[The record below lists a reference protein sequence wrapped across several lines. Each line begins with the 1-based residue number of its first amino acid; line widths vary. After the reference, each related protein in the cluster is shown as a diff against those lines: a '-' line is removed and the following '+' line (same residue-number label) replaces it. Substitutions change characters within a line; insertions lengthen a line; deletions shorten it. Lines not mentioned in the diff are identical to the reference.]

1 VITTTTTT
9 TFSMTRDM
17 AKAMSQHFMDARLI
31 ENATDPS
38 SNLFKDRGVYQLTPK
53 GLHVLERFIAK
64 NGINSDHLQPV
75 FQSQP
80 ICIKLLHLERRSAD
94 DEIIVT
100 QSVITALFR
109 RFVGRQS
116 NYPPPPSDKPL
127 DAFQRYNERAKGI
140 ALSDVTDRAQP
151 LLGKPAQMHKY
162 CFAAVSAL
170 EWLCDFTSVVGREEA
185 AEMAA
190 QFVRFGLITLVSD
203 KRKNNDSAII
213 FTVRGSTPGGN
224 SPVSVRLFPRCVRF
238 LSNFGFSNS
247 KLESS
252 VALQRLS
259 TRSLTKDS
267 ALPTGTVLPRPQIRL
282 APRRRTSTQTGH
294 LLMHLPMRLEG
305 RPMQRFTDGFQWQRR

>member
-1 VITTTTTT
+1 
-9 TFSMTRDM
+9 
-17 AKAMSQHFMDARLI
+17 MDARLI

-109 RFVGRQS
+109 RFVGRTP
-116 NYPPPPSDKPL
+116 NYPPPTGDKPM

-140 ALSDVTDRAQP
+140 SLSDMTDKTSVAAQ
-151 LLGKPAQMHKY
+151 GKPITHRH

-190 QFVRFGLITLVSD
+190 QFVRFGLIALVSD
-203 KRKNNDSAII
+203 RRKNNDSAII
-213 FTVRGSTPGGN
+213 FTVRGSAPGGN
-224 SPVSVRLFPRCVRF
+224 SPVQVRSCDPFVAIRSDVILAASWRVP
-238 LSNFGFSNS
+238 LHS
-247 KLESS
+247 KGC
-252 VALQRLS
+252 LQ
-259 TRSLTKDS
+259 D
-267 ALPTGTVLPRPQIRL
+267 
-282 APRRRTSTQTGH
+282 H
-294 LLMHLPMRLEG
+294 
-305 RPMQRFTDGFQWQRR
+305 